1 MSGGTGV
8 RTVASVGVA
17 VCAYS
22 LARWDRLVECLEA
35 ITPQLG
41 DGDECVLVIDHNEEL
56 YARAVAAWPGVRV
69 LRNEESPGV
78 SGARNSAIAGSRRD
92 VVAFLDDDAVA
103 GPDWLE
109 RVRTAFAEP
118 DVMVVGT
125 AAAPMWPTGARP
137 GWLPPEFDW
146 VVGCTYRG
154 LPTVRADVRN
164 VIGVAMAFR
173 RQVFDRVGGFSPA
186 VGRVGTRPTGCDE
199 TELCIRLRQADPA
212 ARVVFLPDVA
222 VAHHVTVDR
231 TRWRYFV
238 RRCRGEGRSKAW
250 VSRLVGAGDGL
261 SSERAYLLSVLPRAV
276 VREVGRGLRGHG
288 SGWAAAGAIVV
299 GVAMTGSA
307 YALGRVIPARE
318 LAAPP
323 RVGTAGIA

>member
-1 MSGGTGV
+1 
-8 RTVASVGVA
+8 VA

-22 LARWDRLVECLEA
+22 LARWGRLVECLNA
-35 ITPQLG
+35 IRPQLR
-41 DGDECVLVIDHNEEL
+41 DGDELALVIDHNDEL
-56 YARAVAAWPGVRV
+56 YARAVNAGWAGVRII
-69 LRNEESPGV
+69 RNEREPGV
-78 SGARNSAIAGSRRD
+78 SGARNSAIDGCQHD

-103 GPDWLE
+103 GLDWLE

-118 DVMVVGT
+118 EVMVVGT
-125 AAAPMWPTGARP
+125 AAAPVWPSGARP

-173 RQVFDRVGGFSPA
+173 RGVFDRVGGFSSA
-186 VGRVGTRPTGCDE
+186 VGRIGTRPTGCDE
-199 TELCIRLRQADPA
+199 TELCIRVRQADPV
-212 ARVVFLPDVA
+212 ARVVFLPDVS

-250 VSRLVGAGDGL
+250 VARLVGAGDGL
-261 SSERAYLLSVLPRAV
+261 SSERAYLTSVLPRAV
-276 VREVGRGLRGHG
+276 VRELGRALRGSP
-288 SGWAAAGAIVV
+288 SGWGAAAAIVV

-307 YALGRVIPARE
+307 YALGRLRPSPSRSPKPE
-318 LAAPP
+318 PQPKLAAP
-323 RVGTAGIA
+323 RAGTRGAA